1 MSDASNIST
10 NAKIEDKYESG
21 RFRLVQEIERI
32 KLPRLAENICFNP
45 NYMMIDTQESSS
57 WNTVKQSRLIESLII
72 NIPVL
77 PIVIYEQRYD
87 SHVVID
93 GKERL
98 RAITN
103 FYSNKLALT
112 GLEVNTELN
121 GCTYVTLPIRVRSL
135 LNHRNLSFITIIPDT
150 GFSPSEQALLI
161 NIVAKRLGNNPDA

>member
-1 MSDASNIST
+1 MSEKNATST
-10 NAKIEDKYESG
+10 NAELEDKYESG

-45 NYMMIDTQESSS
+45 NYMMIDTEESSS

-72 NIPVL
+72 NIPVP
-77 PIVIYEQRYD
+77 PIVIYEQRYS

-98 RAITN
+98 RAIAD

-112 GLEVNTELN
+112 GLEVNTP
-121 GCTYVTLPIRVRSL
+121 V
-135 LNHRNLSFITIIPDT
+135 
-150 GFSPSEQALLI
+150 
-161 NIVAKRLGNNPDA
+161 KRMHLCYSSDSSQVFT